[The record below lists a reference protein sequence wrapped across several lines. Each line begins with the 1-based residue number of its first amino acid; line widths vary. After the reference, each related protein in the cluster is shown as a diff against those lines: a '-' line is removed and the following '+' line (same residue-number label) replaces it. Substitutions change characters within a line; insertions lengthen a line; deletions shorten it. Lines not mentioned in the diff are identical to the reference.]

1 MADNITLEQYLGFN
15 VYDVEVDPL
24 DPGKEDITFLVQVAK
39 LIPRT
44 PLEIARVDPSILASY
59 CLAAHQTA
67 SAIHAKSTVWWRLK
81 TIASESAL
89 ANAIV
94 NAGAPA
100 TNAEKR
106 AKSDEHYQRAA
117 GKAAKGEAYTRFL
130 DSMKTNFETGH
141 YWAKGQEAAAN
152 KESKMSG
159 YEPHQ
164 QSPGSLASISA
175 DKATPRGGSESQEK
189 LGDFSFDS

>member
-1 MADNITLEQYLGFN
+1 MADNITLEQYLGFG
-15 VYDVEVDPL
+15 VYDIENDPL
-24 DPGKEDITFLVQVAK
+24 DPGKEDITFLVQVAR

-44 PLEIARVDPSILASY
+44 PLEIAKVDPSILASY

-67 SAIHAKSTVWWRLK
+67 SSIHAKATVWKRLK
-81 TIASESAL
+81 ELDADSAL
-89 ANAIV
+89 SSAIV

-106 AKSDEHYQRAA
+106 ARSDELYI
-117 GKAAKGEAYTRFL
+117 KASKKSAKGDAYVRFL
-130 DSMKTNFETGH
+130 DSMKTNFEAGH
-141 YWAKGQEAAAN
+141 YWAKGQETAAN

-164 QSPGSLASISA
+164 QSPGGLGSISA
-175 DKATPRGGSESQEK
+175 DISTQKGGSEGQEK
-189 LGDFSFDS
+189 LGDFSFDN

>member
-1 MADNITLEQYLGFN
+1 MADNITLEKYLGFEA
-15 VYDVEVDPL
+15 YDVEADPL

-44 PLEIARVDPSILASY
+44 PLEIAKVDPGILASY

-67 SAIHAKSTVWWRLK
+67 SAIHAKATIWWRLK
-81 TIASESAL
+81 DIAAESAL
-89 ANAIV
+89 SIAIV

-106 AKSDEHYQRAA
+106 AKSDESYQKAA
-117 GKAAKGEAYTRFL
+117 GKAAKGEAYVRFL

-141 YWAKGQEAAAN
+141 YWAKGQESANN

-164 QSPGSLASISA
+164 SPRGLGSISA
-175 DKATPRGGSESQEK
+175 DTFPPKGGSESQEK